1 MKACLVKCNISAS
14 PVCFFFSPCAD
25 FFCRCEWPFG
35 ITHCAALFCFS
46 FFFFFS
52 SYAAHSIKQVVCKH
66 LFPEAS
72 LIFFL
77 SHIRLFNLSEENY
90 QTWSQAI
97 IMALKAKNKLG
108 FIDSTLSPSAISSND
123 FSQRNR
129 CNNMVKTWLLNSVSK
144 EISLSVI

>member
-14 PVCFFFSPCAD
+14 PVCFFFHRVQTSSVAVSGRSELPIVQLCSA
-25 FFCRCEWPFG
+25 
-35 ITHCAALFCFS
+35 S
-46 FFFFFS
+46 VFFFFFS

-97 IMALKAKNKLG
+97 IMALKAKIKLG

-144 EISLSVI
+144 EISLGVI